1 MVAQR
6 IDSKCRIHAA
16 LQSGFDCKQ
25 IVVILDLTRQCKI
38 VAASASVKIF
48 DGKLCKLIR
57 LDSRPEF
64 IRSGSAA
71 AEGSEPCKVIQR
83 LAHGRMVR
91 RYCAAGKTRKGTMLT
106 AGSETCI
113 VAGFRIGRI
122 LRFHRRHEIVS
133 QFLGKGVSQGIQTV
147 FAVIFHI
154 ESRGDNDK
162 RFNYLLLNHLIQHG
176 FVLRMRQ
183 KPVVFIVAGAVH
195 QV

>member
-83 LAHGRMVR
+83 LAHGRMVHDAHGWQR
-91 RYCAAGKTRKGTMLT
+91 NL
-106 AGSETCI
+106 
-113 VAGFRIGRI
+113 
-122 LRFHRRHEIVS
+122 HRR
-133 QFLGKGVSQGIQTV
+133 
-147 FAVIFHI
+147 
-154 ESRGDNDK
+154 
-162 RFNYLLLNHLIQHG
+162 RFPHRSNTALPPQ
-176 FVLRMRQ
+176 
-183 KPVVFIVAGAVH
+183 A
-195 QV
+195 